1 MKKFA
6 SAMVAAFAVSLLAGA
21 AQAGAPE
28 NSWYIAP
35 QVNALWL
42 DDGRVADDD
51 AGFTLAFG
59 HTFSA
64 NWDAEFAFFTSEHDR
79 AGTHNSLELQGFAL
93 KANRVFYRE
102 GRVNPF
108 ISFGLGRVKSISRP
122 GADDSDLSALGGLGL
137 LVELGGSKDDGSAMQ
152 LRADLGARRGLS
164 DNSSINHPVDYV
176 AGLGFQYN
184 WGGTPARRVV
194 DSDGDGVN
202 DDEDKCPNSKGDS
215 TNKGDGCPLPQ
226 DDDHDG
232 VNNDVDKCP
241 GTPAGAKVD
250 ANGCELDTDGD
261 GVSDSL
267 DQCPNTPAGAKVD
280 AKGCELDADG
290 DGVVDSQDK
299 CPDTPK
305 GDRVD
310 AVGCS
315 FKEEIRLPGV
325 VFETGKAELKP
336 GASDRLRPL
345 AQYLQANPNVQV
357 RIDGHTDSQG
367 GDDYNQQLSEARAG
381 SVRAALIAMGV
392 DGGRI
397 QAIGHGKA
405 DPVAD
410 NKTEAGRQQN
420 RRVEVTLVG
429 QQATA
434 FGA

>member
-6 SAMVAAFAVSLLAGA
+6 TAMVAALTAMMTAGV

-42 DDGRVADDD
+42 DDGRLADDD
-51 AGFTLAFG
+51 AGVTLAFG
-59 HTFSA
+59 RTLNT
-64 NWDAEFAFFTSEHDR
+64 NWDAEVAFFGSEHDR
-79 AGTHNSLELQGFAL
+79 AGNNNTLELQGFAL

-108 ISFGLGRVKSISRP
+108 ISFGLGRLKSINKP
-122 GADDSDLSALGGLGL
+122 GADDSDLTALGGIGV
-137 LVELGGSKDDGSAMQ
+137 LVELGGAKDDGSAMQ

-164 DNSSINHPVDYV
+164 DNANINHPVDYV
-176 AGLGFQYN
+176 AGLGLQYN

-194 DSDGDGVN
+194 DSDGDGVY
-202 DDEDKCPNSKGDS
+202 DDADKCPGTPAGTAVD
-215 TNKGDGCPLPQ
+215 GDGCSLPQ

-232 VNNDVDKCP
+232 VTNDVDKCP

-250 ANGCELDTDGD
+250 ANGCELDSDAD
-261 GVSDSL
+261 GVADSR

-280 AKGCELDADG
+280 EKGCELDGDG

-315 FKEEIRLPGV
+315 FKEEIKLPGV
-325 VFETGKAELKP
+325 VFETGKADLLPESLPVLEGAIATLKRYPELNIEV
-336 GASDRLRPL
+336 A
-345 AQYLQANPNVQV
+345 
-357 RIDGHTDSQG
+357 GHTDSRG
-367 GDDYNQQLSEARAG
+367 SDALNLSLSSRRAET
-381 SVRAALIAMGV
+381 VLKYLH
-392 DGGRI
+392 DGGVQNALTSRGYGERQPI
-397 QAIGHGKA
+397 ASNNT
-405 DPVAD
+405 D
-410 NKTEAGRQQN
+410 EGRQAN
-420 RRVEVTLVG
+420 RRVVLRVLN
-429 QQATA
+429 
-434 FGA
+434 

>member
-1 MKKFA
+1 MKNFA
-6 SAMVAAFAVSLLAGA
+6 IAMLAAVAVTLLADTA
-21 AQAGAPE
+21 RAGAPE
-28 NSWYIAP
+28 GSWYIAP

-51 AGFTLAFG
+51 VGVTLALG

-64 NWDAEFAFFTSEHDR
+64 NWDAEFAFFSSEHDR
-79 AGTHNSLELQGFAL
+79 AGIHNSLELQGFAL

-108 ISFGLGRVKSISRP
+108 ISFGLGRVKSISKP
-122 GADDSDLSALGGLGL
+122 GVDDSDLTALGGIGL

-202 DDEDKCPNSKGDS
+202 DDADKCPGTPAGTAVDS
-215 TNKGDGCPLPQ
+215 DGCSLPQ

-232 VNNDVDKCP
+232 VTNDLDKCP
-241 GTPAGAKVD
+241 GTPAGVKVD
-250 ANGCELDTDGD
+250 ATGCEPDSDGD
-261 GVSDSL
+261 GVTDGR

-280 AKGCELDADG
+280 EKGCELDGDG
-290 DGVVDSQDK
+290 DGVVDRQDK

-315 FKEEIRLPGV
+315 FKEEIKLPGV
-325 VFETGKAELKP
+325 VFETGKADLLPESLPVLEGAIATLKRYPELNIEV
-336 GASDRLRPL
+336 A
-345 AQYLQANPNVQV
+345 
-357 RIDGHTDSQG
+357 GHTDSRG
-367 GDDYNQQLSEARAG
+367 SDALNMSLSAR
-381 SVRAALIAMGV
+381 RAETVLKYLH
-392 DGGRI
+392 DGGVQNALTSRGYGERQPI
-397 QAIGHGKA
+397 ASNNT
-405 DPVAD
+405 D
-410 NKTEAGRQQN
+410 EGRQAN
-420 RRVEVTLVG
+420 RRVVLRVLN
-429 QQATA
+429 
-434 FGA
+434 

>member
-1 MKKFA
+1 MRKIA
-6 SAMVAAFAVSLLAGA
+6 TAMVAALAVTLLAGTA
-21 AQAGAPE
+21 RAGAPE
-28 NSWYIAP
+28 SSWYIAP

-42 DDGRVADDD
+42 DDGRLADDD
-51 AGFTLAFG
+51 AGITFALG

-64 NWDAEFAFFTSEHDR
+64 NWDAEFAFFGSEHDR
-79 AGTHNSLELQGFAL
+79 AGNNNTLSLQGFAL

-108 ISFGLGRVKSISRP
+108 ISFGLGRVKSISKP
-122 GADDSDLSALGGLGL
+122 GADDSDLTALGGIGL

-164 DNSSINHPVDYV
+164 DNAAINHPVDYV

-194 DSDGDGVN
+194 DTDGDGVN
-202 DDEDKCPNSKGDS
+202 DDADKCPGTPAGTAVD
-215 TNKGDGCPLPQ
+215 GDGCPLPQ

-232 VNNDVDKCP
+232 VTNDLDKCP

-250 ANGCELDTDGD
+250 ANGCELD
-261 GVSDSL
+261 SDSDSISDHR

-280 AKGCELDADG
+280 DKGCELDGDG

-315 FKEEIRLPGV
+315 FKEEIKLPGV
-325 VFETGKAELKP
+325 VFETGKADLLPESIPVLEGAIATLKRYPELNIEV
-336 GASDRLRPL
+336 A
-345 AQYLQANPNVQV
+345 
-357 RIDGHTDSQG
+357 GHTDSRG
-367 GDDYNQQLSEARAG
+367 SDALNLSLSSRRAET
-381 SVRAALIAMGV
+381 VLKYLH
-392 DGGRI
+392 DGGVQNALTSRGYGERQPI
-397 QAIGHGKA
+397 ASNNT
-405 DPVAD
+405 D
-410 NKTEAGRQQN
+410 AGRQAN
-420 RRVEVTLVG
+420 RRVVLCVLN
-429 QQATA
+429 
-434 FGA
+434 